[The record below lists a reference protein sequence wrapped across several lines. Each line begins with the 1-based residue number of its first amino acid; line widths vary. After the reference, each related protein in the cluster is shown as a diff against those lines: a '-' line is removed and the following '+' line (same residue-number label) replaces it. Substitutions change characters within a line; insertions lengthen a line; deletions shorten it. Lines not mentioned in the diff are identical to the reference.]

1 MCKSSVSNGIGGKTE
16 FSNRGKEL
24 DGDGYGLASIE
35 FHPSSTIVSIMTI
48 LVILAILYCLCGA
61 VKRSGLLRR
70 VDMGDHNNAAAINHN
85 AANAPF
91 VPRL

>member
-1 MCKSSVSNGIGGKTE
+1 MCRSSVSNGIGGKTE
-16 FSNRGKEL
+16 FSNEGEKI
-24 DGDGYGLASIE
+24 DGYGLASID
-35 FHPSSTIVSIMTI
+35 FHPSSTFVSIMTI
-48 LVILAILYCLCGA
+48 LVIMAILYCLCGA
-61 VKRSGLLRR
+61 VKRSGILRR